1 MGSSLALVR
10 NLDIIAPDASSQFSS
25 ATTGGHM
32 VVIENAQ
39 DVEFYSANSAG
50 GFQGHGY
57 ECRNAGP
64 RFVRII
70 KSTSWSL
77 HDLIFVDSPE
87 FHIVIDN
94 SVQGEIYNL
103 AIRGAD
109 IGGSDGI
116 DVTGTNVWV
125 HDVEVTNRDE
135 CVTVKS
141 PSSNILVE
149 RSTSIGSWGLACVDT
164 SGSLVQPVWWISH
177 RQSWRGDRDLQRAW
191 LPTPICALY

>member
-1 MGSSLALVR
+1 
-10 NLDIIAPDASSQFSS
+10 
-25 ATTGGHM
+25 M

-57 ECRNAGP
+57 QCRNAGP

-77 HDLIFVDSPE
+77 HDLVFVDSPE
-87 FHIVIDN
+87 FHVIIDN

-149 RSTSIGSWGLACVDT
+149 RSTSIGSWDSACVDT

-177 RQSWRGDRDLQRAW
+177 RQSRRGDRDLQCAW
-191 LPTPICALY
+191 LPTPICTLS